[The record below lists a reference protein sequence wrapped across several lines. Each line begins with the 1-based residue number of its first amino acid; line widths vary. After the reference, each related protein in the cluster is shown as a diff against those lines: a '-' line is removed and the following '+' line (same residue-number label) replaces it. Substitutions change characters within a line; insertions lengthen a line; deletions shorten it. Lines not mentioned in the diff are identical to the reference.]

1 MKKYSLLISA
11 VILAFSACKPV
22 TAVYESEKTKG
33 VDFSKYK
40 TYAWRATKDTAY
52 TKLVSKQK
60 VERALASEV
69 IKELTLRGMQL
80 DTLHPDCLF
89 TYTLVM
95 NKTYDIGQQPN
106 NVYNPQVYAPV
117 WAGQNNIYYYVQ
129 DNGPV
134 GYSGGLNVTTFRD
147 GSLVIDMIDRSS
159 NQIVWRTTAQAKRN
173 EAELEGAK
181 HEAREMIPA
190 MFKKFPKKKI

>member
-69 IKELTLRGMQL
+69 IKELTLTL
-80 DTLHPDCLF
+80 DNSRIMCITRKYMRQF
-89 TYTLVM
+89 GRARTISTIM
-95 NKTYDIGQQPN
+95 FRTM
-106 NVYNPQVYAPV
+106 
-117 WAGQNNIYYYVQ
+117 
-129 DNGPV
+129 
-134 GYSGGLNVTTFRD
+134 GL
-147 GSLVIDMIDRSS
+147 LVI
-159 NQIVWRTTAQAKRN
+159 VA
-173 EAELEGAK
+173 G
-181 HEAREMIPA
+181 
-190 MFKKFPKKKI
+190 